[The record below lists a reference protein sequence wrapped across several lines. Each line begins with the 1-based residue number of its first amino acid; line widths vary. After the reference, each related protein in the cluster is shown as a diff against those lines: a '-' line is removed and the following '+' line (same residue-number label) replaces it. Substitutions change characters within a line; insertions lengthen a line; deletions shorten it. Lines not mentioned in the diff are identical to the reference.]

1 MDWTDEAFVLAARRH
16 GEGAAVVQ
24 LLTKDHGRHAGLV
37 HGGGSASKRALV
49 EPGNRVHA
57 SWRGRLPEHLG
68 RVTLEVERPYAATL
82 MDDPK
87 RLAALAAMCAVA
99 EIALPE
105 REPHP
110 GLFHATG
117 ALLDSLA
124 ETAADVWPAIYI
136 RWELGL
142 LSEIGFGLD
151 LSACASTGQTD
162 DLIFVSPR
170 TGRAVS
176 REAGAP
182 YEDKLL
188 RLPGFLAPEAGAG
201 ISASDSDICD
211 GLRLTGYFL
220 ARHVFDPLNRG
231 LPGARDRLTD
241 LLVSGGESK

>member
-1 MDWTDEAFVLAARRH
+1 MLAARRH
-16 GEGAAVVQ
+16 GEGGAVVQ

-49 EPGNRVHA
+49 EPGNRVQA

-68 RVTLEVERPYAATL
+68 RLTLEVERPYAAAL

-87 RLAALAAMCAVA
+87 RLSALAAMCAVA
-99 EIALPE
+99 ETALPE
-105 REPHP
+105 REPH
-110 GLFHATG
+110 LAMFHATG

-142 LSEIGFGLD
+142 LGELGFGLD
-151 LSACASTGQTD
+151 LSACAATGQTD
-162 DLIFVSPR
+162 DLIYVSPR

-176 REAGAP
+176 REAAAP
-182 YEDKLL
+182 YENKLL
-188 RLPGFLAPEAGAG
+188 SLPGFLVPGAGAAIGAG
-201 ISASDSDICD
+201 ISASDSDIRD

-241 LLVSGGESK
+241 LLESGSESK